1 MSNPL
6 VDILP
11 PKYRK
16 AAYGVLALA
25 GLLYSAYT
33 VAGGDWHVA
42 LGSLFA
48 SLVLGTAHANT
59 PKPVMPYHEGNAK
72 PGDHRGEANVDLLL
86 LVLTFVGVVLLLFRV
101 HF

>member
-6 VDILP
+6 VDVLP

-16 AAYGVLALA
+16 AAYAVLALA
-25 GLLYSAYT
+25 GLLYAAYT
-33 VAGGDWHVA
+33 AAGGDWRQA

-59 PKPVMPYHEGNAK
+59 LARPVHEPDAG
-72 PGDHRGEANVDLLL
+72 PGHRGAADLGFAL
-86 LVLTFVGVVLLLFRV
+86 LVAIAIGVAILLFHGRLS
-101 HF
+101 

>member
-59 PKPVMPYHEGNAK
+59 PRPVTPYHEGNAA
-72 PGDHRGEANVDLLL
+72 GNHRGAGEVMYA
-86 LVLTFVGVVLLLFRV
+86 LVVAIAIGVAILLFHGRL
-101 HF
+101 